1 MLHMLFKRTTGLLT
15 VIMIMG
21 SIILVSLN
29 SCYYD
34 KSDLLYPDTACDTT
48 AVKYSTSVLPVLSST
63 CISCHG
69 GSTPSAGISLD
80 TYNGVKQQVD
90 NGRLWGAVSHN
101 PNYSPM
107 PKNSTQLSTCN
118 LNKIRIWI
126 AAGAPNN

>member
-1 MLHMLFKRTTGLLT
+1 MYIKKYNSTGFVAVL
-15 VIMIMG
+15 
-21 SIILVSLN
+21 IIISGIIVTSLN

-48 AVKYSTSVLPVLSST
+48 AVKYSTSVLPVLSSN

-80 TYNGVKQQVD
+80 SYAGVKVQVD

-101 PNYSPM
+101 PNFSPM
-107 PKNSTQLSTCN
+107 PKNSNKLSTCN
-118 LNKIRIWI
+118 LEKIRIWI